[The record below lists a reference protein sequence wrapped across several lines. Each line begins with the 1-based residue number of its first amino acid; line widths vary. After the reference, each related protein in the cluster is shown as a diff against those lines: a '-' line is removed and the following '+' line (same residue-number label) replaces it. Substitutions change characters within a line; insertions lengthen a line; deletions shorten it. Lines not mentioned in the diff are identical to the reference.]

1 VDAAIKQSSNLAA
14 STSAAN
20 ISALANTFSES
31 LVVQDDAVAAAN
43 QAIPAL
49 LSYKNNLSNPQ
60 DKRDLAN
67 AAYQSA
73 VSTREKAL
81 SDIPKIS
88 TIQNEFLALKAEDSD
103 PNTTLA
109 RKQAIAQRIAVLQSN
124 FLNIGAIS
132 RSGLDALKKT
142 WVPPAP

>member
-1 VDAAIKQSSNLAA
+1 
-14 STSAAN
+14 
-20 ISALANTFSES
+20 
-31 LVVQDDAVAAAN
+31 VQDDAVAAAN

-142 WVPPAP
+142 WVPSAP